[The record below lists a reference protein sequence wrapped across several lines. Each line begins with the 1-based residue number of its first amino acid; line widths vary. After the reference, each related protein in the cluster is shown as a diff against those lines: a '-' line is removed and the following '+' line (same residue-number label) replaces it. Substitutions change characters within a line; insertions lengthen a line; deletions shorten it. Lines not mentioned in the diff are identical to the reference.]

1 MQGGRMRSYIHGF
14 TTQMP
19 TTVRVGQH
27 QSQDPEISSQS
38 RMWVIQVFEL
48 SPASSQDTHW

>member
-1 MQGGRMRSYIHGF
+1 MQGDRMRSYIHGF

-19 TTVRVGQH
+19 TTVRAGQH